1 MKLSDFNQISNN
13 SPHTKVTSPAWDL
26 IFVCLILL
34 IASSSFIYDSYQE
47 ANLIQPLKSSQI
59 KMK

>member
-13 SPHTKVTSPAWDL
+13 STHIKVTTPAWDL